1 MSMTAATPSG
11 IRLSCRHPHAFAA
24 LWLLVA
30 LVLACTVS
38 LWALPGDAQAT
49 EVTYTNLRGADRYE
63 TAIKISKAMFPAGL
77 PAGSGMVLAPGETFA
92 EALCGAPLA
101 AAYGGPVLLTPGVG
115 LNNGVRDELLRLAP
129 AEVICIGLSEAVV
142 TAVQDA
148 LDGLGAGGTATAIT
162 GTDVY
167 DMSYQVAKTLGSE
180 VGDMSVATAI
190 VARGDSFAD
199 VIGASPLACANLWP
213 VLLTDGPTGPLHA
226 NAVDALTELGISQTI
241 KVGTY
246 AVLPE
251 WVTGRANL
259 SGPDRYATNANV
271 TEWGANNAG
280 MMFAHVGIAT
290 GDKFPDALAAGPYLA
305 ADRGTLL
312 LSPLSGLP
320 AVIKA
325 ELTANDP
332 AVGRVSFVAMIRPVT
347 SQVRNVLSDLV
358 FDTTQAMAHLYQF
371 ATVIGPR
378 KGGTAAESAAAQYGV
393 DYLTGLGYS
402 PTLMDVPLPNG
413 TMSHNVVAVKP
424 GLSPLT
430 IVVGGHMDSKVSTTV
445 ASPGG
450 NDNASGSATVLE
462 LARALKDAT
471 LVPTVVFVLFGQEET
486 VAGATDDH
494 HWGSRAYVAAMT
506 VGERADLVG
515 MISVDMVGYGQ
526 IFHYRTMERG
536 PRAMRDL
543 MQMYASAVKAN
554 IVYLKD
560 SSRNGYSD
568 HEPFELSG
576 YPAAW
581 LEWREDPAYHSAGD
595 TYAHCSAACVQRAG
609 VFALGFLADLEMS
622 DLYNLRVAKY

>member
-1 MSMTAATPSG
+1 
-11 IRLSCRHPHAFAA
+11 
-24 LWLLVA
+24 
-30 LVLACTVS
+30 
-38 LWALPGDAQAT
+38 
-49 EVTYTNLRGADRYE
+49 
-63 TAIKISKAMFPAGL
+63 
-77 PAGSGMVLAPGETFA
+77 
-92 EALCGAPLA
+92 
-101 AAYGGPVLLTPGVG
+101 
-115 LNNGVRDELLRLAP
+115 
-129 AEVICIGLSEAVV
+129 
-142 TAVQDA
+142 
-148 LDGLGAGGTATAIT
+148 
-162 GTDVY
+162 
-167 DMSYQVAKTLGSE
+167 
-180 VGDMSVATAI
+180 
-190 VARGDSFAD
+190 
-199 VIGASPLACANLWP
+199 
-213 VLLTDGPTGPLHA
+213 
-226 NAVDALTELGISQTI
+226 
-241 KVGTY
+241 
-246 AVLPE
+246 
-251 WVTGRANL
+251 
-259 SGPDRYATNANV
+259 
-271 TEWGANNAG
+271 
-280 MMFAHVGIAT
+280 
-290 GDKFPDALAAGPYLA
+290 
-305 ADRGTLL
+305 
-312 LSPLSGLP
+312 
-320 AVIKA
+320 
-325 ELTANDP
+325 
-332 AVGRVSFVAMIRPVT
+332 MIRPVT
-347 SQVRNVLSDLV
+347 SQVKNVLSDLV
-358 FDTTQAMAHLYQF
+358 FDTNQAMAHLYQF

-581 LEWREDPAYHSAGD
+581 LEWREDPAYHSTGD